1 DEDFRLWCVWIHH
14 QYGPAR
20 ARNTHTLRMARLT
33 CRHISRYRV
42 VTGARHMPVPRAS
55 VDKVSSTPSRTGAQ
69 IPVDLGRAVTS
80 ASHSAAT
87 LTMAKVESDID
98 MGRKERNLIFR
109 SVAPAMTTA
118 TPRETRLVR
127 NRYRTADSPKPRP
140 SNTLSQSINS
150 KLSGN

>member
-1 DEDFRLWCVWIHH
+1 
-14 QYGPAR
+14 
-20 ARNTHTLRMARLT
+20 
-33 CRHISRYRV
+33 
-42 VTGARHMPVPRAS
+42 MPVPRAS
-55 VDKVSSTPSRTGAQ
+55 VDKVSSTPSRTGAPR
-69 IPVDLGRAVTS
+69 PVDLGRAVTS

-127 NRYRTADSPKPRP
+127 NRYKTADNAKPRP
-140 SNTLSQSINS
+140 IKTLNQSIKS
-150 KLSGN
+150 RLSGNAGLSFHTAETNNGYRIGYFVCNGASGKETMR